1 MMSDLCSMRQMTAN
15 RRSLRKLKSGLDAT
29 ADYDIWLAPFDKRQQ
44 ALWAADCAERVL
56 VHFES
61 LHLDDERPRK
71 AIEAARLWARGG
83 TNMMPAR
90 AAAVATHAAARE
102 SMDPASVAAARAA
115 GHAAAT
121 AHSIRHA
128 RGAAA
133 YAIVSVMNA
142 ATPEEGETVA
152 AAERDWQLDHLPRR
166 PDASPHRL
174 GT

>member
-1 MMSDLCSMRQMTAN
+1 MVSDTGSIRKMPPN
-15 RRSLRKLKSGLDAT
+15 RRILRKLKSGLDAT
-29 ADYDIWLAPFDKRQQ
+29 ADYDLWLNPFDKRQQ

-71 AIEAARLWARGG
+71 AIEAARLWASGG

-90 AAAVATHAAARE
+90 AAAAATHAAARE
-102 SMDPASVAAARAA
+102 AMDPAAVAAARAA

-142 ATPEEGETVA
+142 ATPEEGEA
-152 AAERDWQLDHLPRR
+152 AAVAEREWQLDHLPRG
-166 PDASPHRL
+166 PDAAPHL
-174 GT
+174 FGT